1 MWAALAAVAA
11 LTGASAGALALVRN
25 QGVHINGDEPSYLV
39 EAESIA
45 RYFTLNSNPG
55 YNFIITHHIVYPFTQ
70 KPGPNVAAQMT
81 WEAILR
87 HHLYL
92 PTHSVG
98 LSVLLAV
105 PILFGPTVAIVAFLA
120 MLAALAVG
128 VVHLVGLLAGT
139 RSPWRFALA
148 GVFLVPSYLVASTQ
162 VYPDLMTGMIIA
174 VVVLL
179 VALFETKRGCTTAQ
193 VVTGGLL
200 LALFPWLAQ
209 KNIPLTCLLL
219 VVLVVASRRT
229 LMAGAQLAWLAVP
242 ALVSLSGVVLF
253 NLWAYGHPLGSKN
266 PVTTSGIE
274 TWTRSAALVFDRR
287 SGILIQMPILV
298 LGVAALWVWRRRIPL
313 AVIAAVVLTA
323 AIVYGNG
330 TEPGSQTG
338 GSFNGRYEWPLV
350 PLALAFCALYV
361 IDLWRVRRA
370 TVPLIVGIAAVL
382 SVFEAVPIIL
392 GEHLYY
398 SQIPWDP
405 ISYRGW
411 WGGLDPS
418 PVLGYLPAAQ
428 IFNLPIL
435 TPGGGSG
442 IPAFLPG
449 TIPWGNARDL
459 WGLACVAPAD
469 GGGVVLP
476 GPVGT
481 PAGPYP
487 APAPGRPRCC
497 RVGLP
502 GALPHVPGP
511 APGHGDLLG
520 RLPPVPGGNRGGIR
534 RGGPGCGPGRL
545 GGARSLLGGPARA
558 LRGHHPLRH
567 AGRRARGGARRG
579 DQLQEDRPRPR
590 GHQHPA
596 EQPAGGHGDGQPS
609 PVRGDRDRGGG
620 GPGPV
625 QRDRNDQGREHLAG
639 QAGVG
644 LIVDRPCPHRLPRST
659 LPSSGSENH
668 RRLRPFRHWPWC
680 GLARSFR
687 FGHDA
692 LVEFDTAGKATVD
705 DPAVGCACHRV
716 LARIGMVGS

>member
-105 PILFGPTVAIVAFLA
+105 PILLGPTVAIVAFLA

-174 VVVLL
+174 IVVLL

-209 KNIPLTCLLL
+209 KNIPVTCLLL

-229 LMAGAQLAWLAVP
+229 FMAGAQLAGLAVP
-242 ALVSLSGVVLF
+242 ALISLSGVVLF

-361 IDLWRVRRA
+361 IDLWRVRKA
-370 TVPLIVGIAAVL
+370 TVPLIVGIAAAL

-418 PVLGYLPAAQ
+418 PVLGYLPAAE

-442 IPAFLPG
+442 IPALLPG

-459 WGLACVAPAD
+459 WGLACVLVLTAAVLYYLVRLVRRPARIRRRLLGGLVAAGLVCLVLSLTSPVQLPATVTFSAGFLQSQVGTVEGSDVVAQGAAQD
-469 GGGVVLP
+469 GSVALGPFWEVLP
-476 GPVGT
+476 GRYEATIHYVMQDDE
-481 PAGPYP
+481 
-487 APAPGRPRCC
+487 
-497 RVGLP
+497 P
-502 GALPHVPGP
+502 GAALGEVISFKKTDHAHVDISILQSSPLV
-511 APGHGDLLG
+511 AT
-520 RLPPVPGGNRGGIR
+520 
-534 RGGPGCGPGRL
+534 
-545 GGARSLLGGPARA
+545 ATAS
-558 LRGHHPLRH
+558 HHPFVVTGTEVV
-567 AGRRARGGARRG
+567 A
-579 DQLQEDRPRPR
+579 
-590 GHQHPA
+590 
-596 EQPAGGHGDGQPS
+596 
-609 PVRGDRDRGGG
+609 VR
-620 GPGPV
+620 V
-625 QRDRNDQGREHLAG
+625 QFNGTGTIKVESISLAKL
-639 QAGVG
+639 A
-644 LIVDRPCPHRLPRST
+644 
-659 LPSSGSENH
+659 SG
-668 RRLRPFRHWPWC
+668 
-680 GLARSFR
+680 
-687 FGHDA
+687 
-692 LVEFDTAGKATVD
+692 
-705 DPAVGCACHRV
+705 
-716 LARIGMVGS
+716 